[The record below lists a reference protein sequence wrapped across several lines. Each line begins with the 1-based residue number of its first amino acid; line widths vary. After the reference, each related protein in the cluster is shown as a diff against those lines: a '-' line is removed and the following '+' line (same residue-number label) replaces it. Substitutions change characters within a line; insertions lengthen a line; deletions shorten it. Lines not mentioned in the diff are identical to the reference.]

1 MKYESFE
8 PSGSFFMLNENT
20 TLGHGDCLDLMKQ
33 IPDGSVDMVL
43 TDPPYGTTACKWDSV
58 IPLDP
63 MWAELKRI
71 IKPNG
76 VIAMT
81 SSQPF
86 TTELIHSNMKMFRY
100 SWVWE
105 KEQGVNFLSAKK
117 QPMKVHE
124 DIVIFYADLGEQRG
138 AASEYNPIR
147 DYLKNERKL
156 AGLTAKKAKNILGNT
171 MGGHYFTNGV
181 QFCIPT
187 EENYKKLQSTGFFSL
202 SYSELKRWC
211 DELELNI
218 KTPTYN
224 PQMTIGVPYVSGGGN
239 SGEVTSG
246 VQKIQTKNTGTRY
259 PRSIQKFKRET
270 GLHPT
275 QKPVAL
281 LEYLIKTYTQESE
294 TVLDFTMG
302 SGSTGVA
309 CVNTGRKFIGIEMDD
324 NYFNIAKKRIQES

>member
-1 MKYESFE
+1 MINL
-8 PSGSFFMLNENT
+8 MQ
-20 TLGHGDCLDLMKQ
+20 GDCLEVMKT
-33 IPDGSVDMVL
+33 IPDGSVDMIL

-58 IPLDP
+58 IPFES
-63 MWAELKRI
+63 MWVELKRI
-71 IKPNG
+71 IKSNG
-76 VIAMT
+76 VIVLFA
-81 SSQPF
+81 SQPF
-86 TTELIHSNMKMFRY
+86 TTKLIHSNMEMFRY

-105 KEQGVNFLSAKK
+105 KEQGVNFLSANK

-124 DIVIFYADLGEQRG
+124 DIIIFYTDLGGQRG

-281 LEYLIKTYTQESE
+281 LEYLIKTYSNIGDV
-294 TVLDFTMG
+294 VLDFTMG

-309 CVNTGRKFIGIEMDD
+309 AKNLNRSFIGIELDH
-324 NYFNIAKKRIQES
+324 NYFEIAKNRVESI